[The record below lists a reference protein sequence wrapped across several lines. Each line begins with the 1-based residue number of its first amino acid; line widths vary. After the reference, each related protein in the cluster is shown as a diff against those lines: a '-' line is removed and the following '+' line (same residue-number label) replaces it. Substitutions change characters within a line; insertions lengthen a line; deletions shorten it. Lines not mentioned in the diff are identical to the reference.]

1 MAKLNFSRSTIIAL
15 ALTGVLLTVTTFGAL
30 TATQNLPSSGAVY
43 LPPLPSSSSSQ
54 APSSSPSPTPPSTV
68 NVGVYSD
75 SACTNSQ
82 TSIDWGTIT
91 PGNNVVRT
99 VYVKNTGNTAITLSM
114 TPAGWNPL
122 SANGPIAV
130 SWNREGVSLSVGS
143 SISATL
149 TLSVSSSISG
159 IATFSVNIM
168 VSGSG

>member
-1 MAKLNFSRSTIIAL
+1 MAKPNFSRSTIIAL

-168 VSGSG
+168 V